1 MARKPTP
8 GAGHNSA
15 TEPLTDDE
23 LAALQH
29 HYAHRIRVQQRKAD
43 EAKAAYD
50 LERTEVNGIFALV
63 RGDLKYSRKEFEEV
77 LAAQDKTEA
86 EFRHDEAKRA
96 RRFTLHGLPVGTQID
111 MFSGD
116 AADDAA
122 EADANGYRAGRRAD
136 DPIPPTSL
144 STMFHQDW
152 MRGWERGQAE
162 NLAQF
167 AKANEIIAARKAA
180 SEVVETVGDEPAT
193 DDGRDPDEVIDDE
206 ARALRKSSF
215 MDRGAAKTVG
225 DDAPTSAAA

>member
-1 MARKPTP
+1 MARKPKA
-8 GAGHNSA
+8 GDHGHNSG
-15 TEPLTDDE
+15 EPLTDDE

-29 HYAHRIRVQQRKAD
+29 YYADKIRQQQRKAD
-43 EAKAAYD
+43 LAKAAYD
-50 LERTEVNGIFALV
+50 LERTEVNGLFALV
-63 RGDLKYSRKEFEEV
+63 KGDLKYSRKEFEEV
-77 LAAQDKTEA
+77 LAAQAKTEA

-152 MRGWERGQAE
+152 MRGWERGQGE
-162 NLAQF
+162 NLEQF
-167 AKANEIIAARKAA
+167 AKANEIIAARAAKA
-180 SEVVETVGDEPAT
+180 VELQPEAPAAE
-193 DDGRDPDEVIDDE
+193 DGREPEEVIADA
-206 ARALRKSSF
+206 ARKLKREGWAEPT
-215 MDRGAAKTVG
+215 AAE
-225 DDAPTSAAA
+225 SELEAAAA